1 MSDKARLSVTATED
15 DLRQLAMAAQTD
27 GSNGGKHDEMASE
40 SRTTIPIPT
49 PSSPSPQGH
58 VQQGESSYA
67 LMALSSLASLGSLP
81 PVPNLAGQTGN
92 NDDGQ
97 DAEPSGS
104 GSAARLGAGTN
115 LGIVAEQDH
124 PVNEYR
130 EDSGQRNIEH
140 DDPYHLDV
148 DGSAGLTA
156 SKRKS
161 KTSTGNKRKR
171 KQDQTLSMGEDVM
184 VGGAGTG
191 GSGGDE
197 ADGTDEQGQP
207 GGGKSV
213 PTLTS
218 LVRSSTSDPDL
229 LQICRVPH
237 PRRRSKRAE
246 QNRKAQQAFRRRR
259 EEKIKELEEKAREM
273 ERLNS
278 AIDSGVKRVGEV
290 ELVSRSSMRASTR
303 SSSFLPARRRWQD
316 NEALR
321 MENQF
326 LRNVVY
332 SLSRVV
338 GPDRGVLTDEGDF
351 ILTDGD
357 DPAQAIG
364 DVAVPMATASM
375 DTEDEVV
382 RNLLN
387 VSNEINAAAA
397 GVSGAAAVEQDD
409 RVAVALTRL
418 REKSRVMANAVDMQ
432 RRQVRVVS
440 GSEGACWL
448 MGSH

>member
-40 SRTTIPIPT
+40 SRTTISIPT

-58 VQQGESSYA
+58 VQQGESPYA

-92 NDDGQ
+92 NNDGQ

-104 GSAARLGAGTN
+104 GSVARLGAGTN

-130 EDSGQRNIEH
+130 EDSSQRNMEH

-148 DGSAGLTA
+148 AGLAGVTA

-161 KTSTGNKRKR
+161 KTGTGNKRKR

-197 ADGTDEQGQP
+197 ADGTDEQAQP

-213 PTLTS
+213 PTRTS
-218 LVRSSTSDPDL
+218 LVHSS
-229 LQICRVPH
+229 I
-237 PRRRSKRAE
+237 
-246 QNRKAQQAFRRRR
+246 F
-259 EEKIKELEEKAREM
+259 
-273 ERLNS
+273 
-278 AIDSGVKRVGEV
+278 
-290 ELVSRSSMRASTR
+290 
-303 SSSFLPARRRWQD
+303 
-316 NEALR
+316 
-321 MENQF
+321 
-326 LRNVVY
+326 
-332 SLSRVV
+332 
-338 GPDRGVLTDEGDF
+338 
-351 ILTDGD
+351 
-357 DPAQAIG
+357 
-364 DVAVPMATASM
+364 DV
-375 DTEDEVV
+375 
-382 RNLLN
+382 
-387 VSNEINAAAA
+387 
-397 GVSGAAAVEQDD
+397 
-409 RVAVALTRL
+409 
-418 REKSRVMANAVDMQ
+418 
-432 RRQVRVVS
+432 
-440 GSEGACWL
+440 
-448 MGSH
+448 